1 MGVATVIA
9 TDVLASN
16 GVVHVIDTVLAAAPA
31 AEPATKEAELPS
43 IAAAAIATP
52 SLSTLVTAVK
62 AAGLV
67 ETLSGEGTFTVFAPT
82 NDAFAKVPAE
92 ALGGLLKD
100 KEALTAVLLRH
111 VLPVPVKAGEIPAG
125 STVLKTVGGEDITVT
140 NADGAVTIEANGVV
154 ATVIATDVLAS
165 NGVVHVIDTV
175 LAAAPASEPATKEA
189 ELPSIAA
196 AAIATPS
203 LSSLVTAVKA
213 AGLVETL
220 SGEQHSPS
228 SLQPMMHSLKFQ
240 QKLWEAS

>member
-1 MGVATVIA
+1 MGIITFLQLTLQQPKKPLNNLIKMK
-9 TDVLASN
+9 VLA
-16 GVVHVIDTVLAAAPA
+16 VLSICAIGLTSAAPGWYHGYRYKSHHMAKA
-31 AEPATKEAELPS
+31 APTEAPAPRVAELPS

-67 ETLSGEGTFTVFAPT
+67 ETLSGEGTFTVFAPN

-92 ALGGLLKD
+92 ALGGLLED

-140 NADGAVTIEANGVV
+140 NADGAVTIASSAGT

-165 NGVVHVIDTV
+165 NGVVHLVDTV
-175 LAAAPASEPATKEA
+175 L
-189 ELPSIAA
+189 
-196 AAIATPS
+196 
-203 LSSLVTAVKA
+203 
-213 AGLVETL
+213 
-220 SGEQHSPS
+220 
-228 SLQPMMHSLKFQ
+228 
-240 QKLWEAS
+240 